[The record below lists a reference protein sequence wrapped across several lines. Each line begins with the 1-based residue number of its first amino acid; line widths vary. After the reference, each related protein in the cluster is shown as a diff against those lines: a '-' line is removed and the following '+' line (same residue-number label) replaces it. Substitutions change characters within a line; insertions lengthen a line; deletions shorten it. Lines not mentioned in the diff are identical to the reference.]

1 MPDCSRSIPFRPA
14 SKRSGMALVLVL
26 SAIVLLSVLILAFMS
41 SVGIERVAS
50 GSQLNQTEARV
61 LSENVLSLVTAQIR
75 DASTQ
80 NGTAWA
86 SQPGLIRTYSNSGN
100 RTYKLY
106 SAAEMIA
113 TNFDPTAN
121 TDISTTWSSVPD
133 QFVDLNSPVSVT
145 TGNSTI
151 KYYPILDPG
160 LAWNSSNSTGIKG
173 FLNNSTSA
181 GMVASGSNANPI
193 PMPVRWLYVLQD
205 GTLQAMDS
213 SGKVTSASNTNP
225 IVGRVA
231 FWTDDETCKININTA
246 SQGTFWD
253 VPRGRGN
260 DYEKGSF
267 TSNTSFTV
275 NRTGLGVGQPLQGEF
290 QRYPGHPATTSLG
303 VIFDSK
309 SSSGDYLFWPS
320 LSGNSSATAN
330 ARRELIYG
338 MIPRVNGGGS
348 LGGTACPDPTNPT
361 TSKLLPDKDRL
372 YASVDELAFSGNFT
386 GTNRTANTSSNAT
399 TTGLSIDTIQ
409 KLNFFLTANSRAP
422 EVTLFNTP
430 RMSIWPVD
438 KDPNKR
444 STLDKS
450 IAFCSTLTNPAGNKT
465 EFLFTRT
472 SLDPTEL
479 KNVNNGSTPS
489 SGSLGLT
496 VDYPSGGQNNKLY
509 TYLQNLT
516 SKNTPGFGSTTF
528 ATKLGADRDQ
538 VLTEIFDYIR
548 CTNLFDKT
556 TSSSY
561 PFTARPWLNK
571 VSSPTWDTTQYNN
584 YTANPTQP
592 ILNTV
597 GGTENDKGYYTQ
609 SVFFGQVVP
618 LRINSTQGFGRFA
631 AVTGA
636 AFVFFGRE
644 PFDKL
649 KKYIDG
655 NQANTTPTNYQPRKG
670 AGNKEAENL
679 DSIVNTYP
687 ASEIQAMLILT
698 YATPSAGTVDYHH
711 RCDYRITGLQQFKIN
726 NIPAGF
732 PQDATEKRFV
742 GGGNG
747 DSRSLA
753 GGSPEWWTVNYLSGA
768 SSTTYDMLSKT
779 GNSPLSDDYYP
790 FISNNIIITPTIV
803 AVGGNDTDTG
813 SFTFTGDN
821 TDESG
826 TIEIQSIVGGQVVQ
840 TTSITFPR
848 FTAHNPQWT
857 NAGHTSGT
865 TVYKFYDRPAQRTL
879 GSWGGNSNFIFPAL
893 IMNRSNADVVR
904 MMELKGGD
912 IRMVGARRN
921 VTSEFFVPHRNYNDS
936 SEYHAHSFWKHPKA
950 SFGSLFSSAAFPSLG
965 NDKYNAIA
973 SNLNGVTGAGDWDIG
988 TPVNSVYSSA
998 SVGSPSGGF
1007 INKADDSGSGY
1018 VDQYGNPSAPY
1029 FAQNSCIVSSD
1040 RCFSPNRMI
1049 PSAVMFG
1056 SLPTGV
1062 ARHDPN
1068 SNDLSWQTL
1077 LFRPNGQTAGTH
1089 PGSASPPD
1097 HLLLDLFT
1105 MPVVEPYPISEPFS
1119 TAGKINMNYQ
1129 IAPFTYITR
1138 DTGMRAALDAVKIT
1152 AVPTSNAYL
1161 RNFGPSGAN
1170 LNNKAINYRYPVD
1183 PDATL
1188 TLFADRFAKNNPF
1201 ISASE
1206 ICEMFLV
1213 PKPENKPSP
1222 TAPEAA
1228 SVNPYTTQPPTNG
1241 TAAAILSYVQTFWLS
1256 PLGGE
1261 GTADNLRER
1270 PYAAL
1275 YPRLTTKSNTY
1286 TVHLRVQSLKKRPG
1300 SDPQTFDQTKDV
1312 VTSEYRGS
1320 FMIERFLDP
1329 NASTFDITN
1338 SNSTLGPYKFRVVNT
1353 KQFSP

>member
-1 MPDCSRSIPFRPA
+1 MPHCRRSIPLRLA
-14 SKRSGMALVLVL
+14 STRSGMALVLVL
-26 SAIVLLSVLILAFMS
+26 SAVVLLSVLLIAFLS
-41 SVGIERVAS
+41 TAKTERSAAN
-50 GSQLNQTEARV
+50 SQLNQTEARV

-75 DASTQ
+75 EASTQ

-100 RTYKLY
+100 KTYKLY

-113 TNFDPTAN
+113 ANFDPNAN
-121 TDISTTWSSVPD
+121 TDILTTWSSVPD

-145 TGNSTI
+145 SGNSTI
-151 KYYPILDPG
+151 KFYPILDPG

-213 SGKVTSASNTNP
+213 SGKVTSASATNP

-231 FWTDDETCKININTA
+231 FWTDDESCKININTA

-253 VPRGRGN
+253 VPRGLGN
-260 DYEKGSF
+260 DFEMGSF
-267 TSNTSFTV
+267 VGTTFTI

-303 VIFDSK
+303 GIFDGK
-309 SSSGDYLFWPS
+309 SSSGDYLLWPS

-330 ARRELIYG
+330 ARREKIYG

-348 LGGTACPDPTNPT
+348 LGGTACPDPTNPS
-361 TSKLLPDKDRL
+361 TSKLYPDKDRL

-386 GTNRTANTSSNAT
+386 GTSRTANISSNAT
-399 TTGLSIDTIQ
+399 ATGLSIDSIQ
-409 KLNFFLTANSRAP
+409 KLNFFLTASSRAP

-450 IAFCSTLTNPAGNKT
+450 IAFCSTLTNPAGTKT
-465 EFLFTRT
+465 EFFLTRT

-479 KNVNNGSTPS
+479 KNVNNGSTPT
-489 SGSLGLT
+489 SGSLSLT
-496 VDYPSGGQNNKLY
+496 VDYPSGGQNSKLY

-516 SKNTPGFGSTTF
+516 SKTTPGFGSTTF

-556 TSSSY
+556 TTTSY
-561 PFTARPWLNK
+561 PFTGRPWIMGG
-571 VSSPTWDTTQYNN
+571 SRYWSTTQYNDYATN
-584 YTANPTQP
+584 STQP
-592 ILNTV
+592 MNIS
-597 GGTENDKGYYTQ
+597 GSAGWDKGYYYE
-609 SVFFGQVVP
+609 SLFFGEVVP

-631 AVTGA
+631 SITGA
-636 AFVFFGRE
+636 ALVFFGRE
-644 PFDKL
+644 PLVATD
-649 KKYIDG
+649 KYIDG
-655 NQANTTPTNYQPRKG
+655 NSTNTIKSNLRYYAGTATSNGQPLDGLVTTKP
-670 AGNKEAENL
+670 AKEM
-679 DSIVNTYP
+679 
-687 ASEIQAMLILT
+687 QAMLILT
-698 YATPSAGTVDYHH
+698 YATPAAGTVDYHH
-711 RCDYRITGLQQFKIN
+711 RCDYRITGLDQFRVN
-726 NIPAGF
+726 GNPAGF
-732 PQDATEKRFV
+732 PTSATEKRFCS
-742 GGGNG
+742 GTRG
-747 DSRSLA
+747 DTRSLA
-753 GGSPEWWTVNYLSGA
+753 GGAPEWWGLNYVSGA
-768 SSTTYDMLSKT
+768 TGASTTYISGQKT
-779 GNSPLSDDYYP
+779 GTTPGNDDYYP
-790 FISNNIIITPTIV
+790 FISNLIPISPT
-803 AVGGNDTDTG
+803 VGN
-813 SFTFTGDN
+813 FTFTGGEISI
-821 TDESG
+821 ESM
-826 TIEIQSIVGGQVVQ
+826 VGGQVVQ
-840 TTSITFPR
+840 TTKIQFPD
-848 FTAHNPQWT
+848 FTAPNPLWT
-857 NAGHTSGT
+857 NATANSAGNPI
-865 TVYKFYDRPAQRTL
+865 KFYDRPENRAISNR
-879 GSWGGNSNFIFPAL
+879 GGNDIWPSLAL
-893 IMNRSNADVVR
+893 NHSQADVVR

-912 IRMVGARRN
+912 IRMVAARAN
-921 VTSEFFVPHRNYNDS
+921 VPKEFFVPHKDYSNS
-936 SEYHAHSFWKHPKA
+936 SVYQAHSLWRHPLA
-950 SFGSLFSSAAFPSLG
+950 SFGSLVSSLP
-965 NDKYNAIA
+965 NDQYNGIA
-973 SNLNGVTGAGDWDIG
+973 SNLNGVTGASDWDIG
-988 TPVNSVYSSA
+988 TPVTSVYGSI
-998 SVGSPSGGF
+998 GSPSGGF

-1018 VDQYGNPSAPY
+1018 VNQRNEPSAPY

-1062 ARHDPN
+1062 ARHDPI
-1068 SNDLSWQTL
+1068 SNDMSWQTL
-1077 LFRPNGQTAGTH
+1077 LFRPNSQTAGTH

-1097 HLLLDLFT
+1097 HLLLDMFT
-1105 MPVVEPYPISEPFS
+1105 MPVVEPYAISEPFS
-1119 TAGKINMNYQ
+1119 TAGKINLNYQ

-1161 RNFGPSGAN
+1161 RNYGPSGAN
-1170 LNNKAINYRYPVD
+1170 LNNKAINYRYPLD

-1228 SVNPYTTQPPTNG
+1228 SVNPYQTQPPTNG
-1241 TAAAILSYVQTFWLS
+1241 TAAAILSYVQTFWQS
-1256 PLGGE
+1256 ATGGA

-1300 SDPQTFDQTKDV
+1300 SDPQTFDQTKDT

>member
-1 MPDCSRSIPFRPA
+1 
-14 SKRSGMALVLVL
+14 MALVLVL

-41 SVGIERVAS
+41 SVGVERVAS

-75 DASTQ
+75 DATTQ
-80 NGTAWA
+80 SDTAWA
-86 SQPGLIRTYSNSGN
+86 SQPGLIRTYSSSGN
-100 RTYKLY
+100 KTYKLY

-133 QFVDLNSPVSVT
+133 QFADLNSPVSVK

-151 KYYPILDPG
+151 TYYPILDPG

-173 FLNNSTSA
+173 FLNNSSSA

-205 GTLQAMDS
+205 GTLQGMDS
-213 SGKVTSASNTNP
+213 SGKVSQASATNP
-225 IVGRVA
+225 IIGRIA
-231 FWTDDETCKININTA
+231 FWTDDESSKININTA

-253 VPRGRGN
+253 VPRGLGN
-260 DYEKGSF
+260 NFESGSF
-267 TSNTSFTV
+267 IGTTFTV

-309 SSSGDYLFWPS
+309 SSSGDYLFRPS
-320 LSGNSSATAN
+320 LSGNSSATAS

-338 MIPRVNGGGS
+338 IIPRINGGGS
-348 LGGTACPDPTNPT
+348 LGGTACPDPSNPS

-386 GTNRTANTSSNAT
+386 GTSRTDNISSNAT
-399 TTGLSIDTIQ
+399 NTGLSIDTIK

-450 IAFCSTLTNPAGNKT
+450 IAFCSTLTNPSGIKT
-465 EFLFTRT
+465 EFLLSRT
-472 SLDPTEL
+472 SLDPSEL
-479 KNVNNGSTPS
+479 RNVHNGSTPS
-489 SGSLGLT
+489 SGSLSLT
-496 VDYPSGGQNNKLY
+496 VDYPSGGQNSKLY
-509 TYLQNLT
+509 NYLQNFT
-516 SKNTPGFGSTTF
+516 SKNTPGFGSTAF
-528 ATKLGADRDQ
+528 ATKLGADRNQ

-556 TSSSY
+556 TAASS
-561 PFTARPWLNK
+561 PFTGRPWIFNNTRHW
-571 VSSPTWDTTQYNN
+571 SATQYNN
-584 YTANPTQP
+584 YAVNPTQP
-592 ILNTV
+592 ITNV
-597 GGTENDKGYYTQ
+597 NDKGYYTG
-609 SVFFGQVVP
+609 SLFFGQVVP

-631 AVTGA
+631 SVTGA
-636 AFVFFGRE
+636 ALVFFGRE
-644 PFDKL
+644 PYVATA
-649 KKYIDG
+649 KYKDG
-655 NQANTTPTNYQPRKG
+655 NSTNTNPTNLNSANNTNTNWQS
-670 AGNKEAENL
+670 L
-679 DSIVNTYP
+679 DSSVTSFP
-687 ASEIQAMLILT
+687 AKEMQAMLILS

-711 RCDYRITGLQQFKIN
+711 RCDYRITGLNKFKVN
-726 NIPAGF
+726 GNPTGF
-732 PQDATEKRFV
+732 PASATEKRFFA
-742 GGGNG
+742 GGRGDTRSLTG
-747 DSRSLA
+747 GAPDWWGLGYLHDFSTSYDSRNKNNS
-753 GGSPEWWTVNYLSGA
+753 VSG
-768 SSTTYDMLSKT
+768 
-779 GNSPLSDDYYP
+779 NVDYYP
-790 FISNNIIITPTIV
+790 FISAPISITPNI
-803 AVGGNDTDTG
+803 VGGVDTG
-813 SFTFTGDN
+813 TFTFTGEN
-821 TDESG
+821 VDESG
-826 TIEIQSIVGGQVVQ
+826 DIRIDSMVGGQVVQ
-840 TTSITFPR
+840 TTNIRFPR
-848 FTAHNPQWT
+848 FTAPNPQWT
-857 NAGHTSGT
+857 NATGNGP
-865 TVYKFYDRPAQRTL
+865 KFYDRPEKRAEA
-879 GSWGGNSNFIFPAL
+879 GGPGGNDTWPAL
-893 IMNRSNADVVR
+893 VLNKSKADVVR

-912 IRMVGARRN
+912 IRMVGAREN
-921 VTSEFFVPHRNYNDS
+921 VPSEFFVPHKDYNDS
-936 SEYHAHSFWKHPKA
+936 TVYQSHSLWRHPLA
-950 SFGSLFSSAAFPSLG
+950 SFGSLVSSLT
-965 NDKYNAIA
+965 NDKYNGIA

-988 TPVNSVYSSA
+988 TPVTSVYG
-998 SVGSPSGGF
+998 SVGSPAGGF

-1018 VDQYGNPSAPY
+1018 VNQYGQPSAPY

-1089 PGSASPPD
+1089 PGSISPPD
-1097 HLLLDLFT
+1097 HLLLDMFT
-1105 MPVVEPYPISEPFS
+1105 MPVVEPYAISEPFS

-1222 TAPEAA
+1222 AAPEAP
-1228 SVNPYTTQPPTNG
+1228 SVNPYQIQPPTNG

-1300 SDPQTFDQTKDV
+1300 SDPQTFDQTKDT